1 MFYLKNEKMKKK
13 LNGVCFGEILFDVFL
28 EHKKIGGAPLNVAS
42 RLNSLGVD
50 IAMISSVG
58 KDPNGKILVDY
69 LNNQGVNTQGIQ
81 VNDTYPTGI
90 VNVILNEK
98 GNASYDINYPASW
111 DKIETSNKSIELV
124 KNADFLVYGSL
135 SSRDLVS
142 KNTLT
147 GLLKVATYKIFDV
160 NLRSPHYA
168 KKTIIDLMQ
177 TADFIKFN
185 DDELNEICHDLNS
198 NKKSL
203 EQNIKFIAKETNT
216 ATICVTLGSHG
227 AVLYF
232 NNTFY
237 YNSGFKVNVVDT
249 VGSGDSFLASL
260 IMTLLNDEDPQFA
273 LNQACAIG
281 AIVAQNEGAN
291 PIIKQSEI
299 EEFLCGF
306 EHINTKTSNPF
317 SNN

>member
-1 MFYLKNEKMKKK
+1 MKKK
-13 LNGVCFGEILFDVFL
+13 LKGVSFGEILFDVFL

-42 RLNSLGVD
+42 RLNSLGGEV
-50 IAMISSVG
+50 AMISSVG
-58 KDPNGKILVDY
+58 NDENGKVLVNY
-69 LNNQGVNTQGIQ
+69 LKESGINTDAIQ

-98 GNASYDINYPASW
+98 GNASYDINYPSSW
-111 DKIETSNKSIELV
+111 DKIETTNQNIEMV

-142 KNTLT
+142 KNTLKA
-147 GLLKVATYKIFDV
+147 LLDVAKYKIFDV

-168 KKTIIDLMQ
+168 KKTIVELMQ

-185 DDELNEICHDLNS
+185 DDELNEICEDMNS

-216 ATICVTLGSHG
+216 PIVCVTLGSHG
-227 AVLYF
+227 AVLYA

-237 YNSGFKVNVVDT
+237 HNCGFKVNVVDT
-249 VGSGDSFLASL
+249 VGSGDSFLATL
-260 IMTLLNDEDPQFA
+260 IIKLLAGEDPQFA
-273 LNQACAIG
+273 LDNACAVG
-281 AIVAQNEGAN
+281 AIVAQSEGAN
-291 PIIKQSEI
+291 PVILQSEI
-299 EEFLCGF
+299 DEFLCGF
-306 EHINTKTSNPF
+306 EHAPNTKRTNTF